1 NRVYFDAT
9 QTVEVRD
16 ERLKRVVRVEKFN
29 SKSTVV
35 WNPWTT
41 QKMPE
46 DWAVNDCADMVCVES
61 GNVKQNKI
69 LLPPG
74 KSTALKVILASSPLK

>member
-1 NRVYFDAT
+1 
-9 QTVEVRD
+9 
-16 ERLKRVVRVEKFN
+16 
-29 SKSTVV
+29 
-35 WNPWTT
+35 
-41 QKMPE
+41 MPE